1 MKILN
6 NKGTWIMVVIFL
18 ATLGLMIYDP
28 LGIKTE
34 TGLAAIW
41 YMLPAVIAWALIFV
55 KPTLSRSSVMDE
67 SDVRSE
73 AIKSVL
79 RHVITSLTA
88 IISLKAAFGIEIP
101 YIDGIFELVKW
112 LFGQTDQVV
121 NAIMT
126 LVSFGTIVYGFV
138 KSGFRFEQIAATKAN
153 SKGRKYYQ

>member
-1 MKILN
+1 M
-6 NKGTWIMVVIFL
+6 
-18 ATLGLMIYDP
+18 
-28 LGIKTE
+28 
-34 TGLAAIW
+34 
-41 YMLPAVIAWALIFV
+41 
-55 KPTLSRSSVMDE
+55 
-67 SDVRSE
+67 
-73 AIKSVL
+73 
-79 RHVITSLTA
+79 TA

-138 KSGFRFEQIAATKAN
+138 KSGFRFEQIAATKSN